1 MTPPEVDD
9 FLERSRAGVL
19 TTMGPDGFPHSVA
32 MWFVRDGDELLM
44 WTYRKS
50 QKARN
55 ATRDPRAA
63 FLLESGDSYDS
74 LAGVMVKGRLRS
86 IESFD
91 EIVAIGRRLYDRY
104 TLPLTAMPYDEGPNV
119 EVERQA
125 AKRIGLALP
134 LDRVASW
141 DHSKL

>member
-1 MTPPEVDD
+1 MTASEVDA
-9 FLERSRAGVL
+9 FLERSRTGVL
-19 TTMGPDGFPHSVA
+19 TTLGRDGFPHSVA
-32 MWFVRDGDELLM
+32 MWFVRDDRELLM

-55 ATRDPRAA
+55 ALRDPRAA
-63 FLLESGDSYDS
+63 FLLESGDGYDS
-74 LAGVMVKGRLRS
+74 LAGVMIKGRLRP

-91 EIVAIGRRLYDRY
+91 EVVAIGRRLYERY
-104 TLPLTAMPYDEGPNV
+104 TFPSSGLPYDQGPNV

-125 AKRIGLALP
+125 SKRIGLALP
-134 LDRVASW
+134 LAQTTSW